1 MCKNSKYGCYA
12 AGAPPSGVVLVQD
25 GLTSVTVTWTAPS
38 ATPAPTE
45 YQLSVTHVESSSSA
59 LTEDTGATISIFSL
73 INNQYGDYSVQ
84 VLSVYQDRLPGVSAA
99 AVITV
104 RGEV

>member
-1 MCKNSKYGCYA
+1 MYHGCYYA
-12 AGAPPSGVVLVQD
+12 AGASPSDVMLVQD

-38 ATPAPTE
+38 ATPAPTG
-45 YQLSVTHVESSSSA
+45 YQLSVTHVESSSLSMD
-59 LTEDTGATISIFSL
+59 DTAQTTSSFSL

-84 VLSVYQDRLPGVSAA
+84 VLSVYQDMLPSVLTEPA

-104 RGEV
+104 RGES